1 MKGYLVYSQIQQLKE
16 KGFKKANVAK
26 QLGINRRTVDRYW
39 NMSADEIPHYYRKKT
54 AGCLCESR
62 WYKMSMSLSRIQP
75 LLAGLR
81 LQEVDFEA
89 LFSGKNNL
97 TPLQCI
103 ELFLIEE
110 QRLRT
115 EKQNLL
121 RRRRADLPAEKT
133 MESFDF
139 GFQRSVT
146 KEQMLR
152 LCDMTWLEQAYN
164 VCFLGPPG
172 VGKTHLALALSVQ
185 ALDLGY
191 VVAFETLDNL
201 MKLLKTEEI
210 SGASKRR
217 LKYLSK
223 AALVVVDEVGF
234 MPLSP
239 AEANLFFGFVSSMSE
254 KTSLII
260 TSNKGFDEW
269 VDFLGDATIT
279 TAILDRLIHHCEIIN
294 MTGNSYR
301 LEHRKSIT

>member
-1 MKGYLVYSQIQQLKE
+1 
-16 KGFKKANVAK
+16 
-26 QLGINRRTVDRYW
+26 
-39 NMSADEIPHYYRKKT
+39 
-54 AGCLCESR
+54 
-62 WYKMSMSLSRIQP
+62 
-75 LLAGLR
+75 
-81 LQEVDFEA
+81 
-89 LFSGKNNL
+89 
-97 TPLQCI
+97 
-103 ELFLIEE
+103 
-110 QRLRT
+110 
-115 EKQNLL
+115 
-121 RRRRADLPAEKT
+121 
-133 MESFDF
+133 
-139 GFQRSVT
+139 
-146 KEQMLR
+146 
-152 LCDMTWLEQAYN
+152 MTWLEQAYN

-191 VVAFETLDNL
+191 VVAFETFDNL